1 MNKNQNIY
9 NYQTQYFVFYSY
21 ISKSLS
27 DLIMNLHAGLVLLC
41 FFKNIFMREKS
52 NLSLTEY
59 FKI

>member
-21 ISKSLS
+21 IWKSLS

-41 FFKNIFMREKS
+41 FFLNIFMREKS